1 MRARANFVVLGEAS
15 SLVLQVLLALHAA
28 RDAHCIALC
37 RPGARVLRYS
47 ALCAGYAELDFSGPD
62 DAGFAH
68 LLNGLAATLPGLVLV
83 PADCGAARL
92 LGRLRPQL
100 HAPSIPAPDAAMLA
114 RLEDKWSFFQFCAAR
129 GLQVPAT
136 QRFPTKAALPFAET
150 ARALGLPFVVK
161 PVNSCSAKGVQLVT
175 SEEDYRRKILD
186 EPRYQHAPLVAQR
199 YVRGQD
205 VGVNLLARGGQVR
218 ALSIQRRLYQQRKG
232 DGSEIQFFEHPAL
245 EAAALALAAHSRYDG
260 VMNLDAR
267 IEEETGEVFLLEC
280 NPRFWRSLLAS
291 AWCGL
296 NFVAECLRPPG
307 EGPPRRLVSGIADIY
322 YHPLFR
328 PALLRYAALDR
339 SERGR
344 LVRRMLVDPCT
355 FADSARARLRCL
367 RGRDPLALASA
378 PVALP
383 PPASSPPPPRG
394 ALGLV
399 PREPAASNCR

>member
-1 MRARANFVVLGEAS
+1 MRARANYAVIGEAS

-28 RDAHCIALC
+28 RDARCIALC
-37 RPGARVLRYS
+37 RPGARVLRYC
-47 ALCAGYAELDFSGPD
+47 ALCADYAELDFSGRD
-62 DAGFAH
+62 DAAFVQR
-68 LLNGLAATLPGLVLV
+68 LNGLAAALPGLVLI
-83 PADCGAARL
+83 PADCGGARL

-100 HAPSIPAPDAAMLA
+100 RAPCIPAPDAATLA

-129 GLQVPAT
+129 GLQVPDT
-136 QRFPTKAALPFAET
+136 HLVPTKGALAFGET

-161 PVNSCSAKGVQLVT
+161 PVNACSAKGVHLVT
-175 SEEDYRRKILD
+175 SEADYRRKILD

-205 VGVNLLARGGQVR
+205 VGVNLLAREGRVQ
-218 ALSIQRRLYQQRKG
+218 ALSIQRRLYQQSKG

-260 VMNLDAR
+260 VMNVDAR
-267 IEEETGEVFLLEC
+267 IEEGTGEVFLLEC

-296 NFVAECLRPPG
+296 NFVAECLAPAH
-307 EGPPRRLVSGIADIY
+307 EGPPRRLVGGTADIY

-328 PALLRYAALDR
+328 PALLRYAALDPG
-339 SERGR
+339 ERGR
-344 LVRRMLVDPCT
+344 LVRHMLVDPCM
-355 FADSARARLRCL
+355 FADSARARLRTL

-378 PVALP
+378 PAALP
-383 PPASSPPPPRG
+383 AALPCPPLA
-394 ALGLV
+394 ALGPA
-399 PREPAASNCR
+399 PREPSPSGCR